1 MDIKIENATLEDI
14 KFIEHCFLLG
24 FKEKHFH
31 NIKFI
36 EKLKD
41 IIKNNGASGKIFI
54 IKDNNTNE
62 KAGFAFCGKS
72 KGSNI
77 YEINMI
83 YVLEKF
89 RNKKLATNFIKYY
102 EKLIPNNKIIV
113 WCDIKYSKQAI
124 EIFKH
129 LGYQELSKKEKTNQ
143 YEFMILEK
151 SI

>member
-1 MDIKIENATLEDI
+1 MDIKIENATFEDTEFI
-14 KFIEHCFLLG
+14 KKCFTLG

-62 KAGFAFCGKS
+62 KASFAFCGKS
-72 KGSNI
+72 KESNI
-77 YEINMI
+77 YEINII
-83 YVLEKF
+83 YILKEF

-113 WCDIKYSKQAI
+113 RCDIKYSKQAI

>member
-1 MDIKIENATLEDI
+1 MDIKTATFEDI
-14 KFIEHCFLLG
+14 EFIKHCFYLG
-24 FKEKHFH
+24 FKEKHFY
-31 NIKFI
+31 NIQFI
-36 EKLKD
+36 EKLGV
-41 IIKNNGASGKIFI
+41 IIKNNGVLGVIFI
-54 IKDNNTNE
+54 IKDSTNE
-62 KAGFAFCGKS
+62 KAGFAFCGKN
-72 KGSNI
+72 KELKM

-83 YVLEKF
+83 YILEKF

-113 WCDIKYSKQAI
+113 RCDINHSQQAI
-124 EIFKH
+124 KIFKH

>member
-1 MDIKIENATLEDI
+1 
-14 KFIEHCFLLG
+14 
-24 FKEKHFH
+24 
-31 NIKFI
+31 
-36 EKLKD
+36 
-41 IIKNNGASGKIFI
+41 
-54 IKDNNTNE
+54 
-62 KAGFAFCGKS
+62 
-72 KGSNI
+72 
-77 YEINMI
+77 MI
-83 YVLEKF
+83 YILKEF

-113 WCDIKYSKQAI
+113 RCDIKYSKQAI

>member
-1 MDIKIENATLEDI
+1 MDIKIATFEDI
-14 KFIEHCFLLG
+14 EFIKYCFLLG
-24 FKEKHFH
+24 FKEKYFY
-31 NIKFI
+31 NIKFV
-36 EKLKD
+36 ENLKD
-41 IIKNNGASGKIFI
+41 IIKNNGILGVIFI
-54 IKDNNTNE
+54 IKDSTNK

-77 YEINMI
+77 YEINMVYI
-83 YVLEKF
+83 LEKF

-113 WCDIKYSKQAI
+113 RCDINHSQQAI
-124 EIFKH
+124 KIFKH

-143 YEFMILEK
+143 YEFTILEK

>member
-1 MDIKIENATLEDI
+1 
-14 KFIEHCFLLG
+14 
-24 FKEKHFH
+24 
-31 NIKFI
+31 
-36 EKLKD
+36 
-41 IIKNNGASGKIFI
+41 NGASGKIFI

-113 WCDIKYSKQAI
+113 RCDIKYSKQAI

>member
-1 MDIKIENATLEDI
+1 MDIKIATLEDI
-14 KFIEHCFLLG
+14 KFIEHCFNLG
-24 FKEKHFH
+24 FKEKHFY

-36 EKLKD
+36 EKLGI
-41 IIKNNGASGKIFI
+41 IIKNNSVSGVIFI

-62 KAGFAFCGKS
+62 KAGFAFCGRKN

-83 YVLEKF
+83 YILEKF

-113 WCDIKYSKQAI
+113 RCDMKYSKQAI

>member
-1 MDIKIENATLEDI
+1 MDIKIATFEDI
-14 KFIEHCFLLG
+14 EFIKYCFYLG
-24 FKEKHFH
+24 FKEKHFY
-31 NIKFI
+31 NIEFI
-36 EKLKD
+36 EKLGV
-41 IIKNNGASGKIFI
+41 IIKNNGVSGVIFI
-54 IKDNNTNE
+54 IKDNTNE

-83 YVLEKF
+83 YILEKF

-102 EKLIPNNKIIV
+102 EKLIPNNKIIIR
-113 WCDIKYSKQAI
+113 CDIKYSKQAI

>member
-1 MDIKIENATLEDI
+1 MDIKIATFEDI
-14 KFIEHCFLLG
+14 EFIKYCFYLG
-24 FKEKHFH
+24 FKEKHFY
-31 NIKFI
+31 NIEFI
-36 EKLKD
+36 KKLGV
-41 IIKNNGASGKIFI
+41 IIKNNGVSGVIFI
-54 IKDNNTNE
+54 IKDNTNK
-62 KAGFAFCGKS
+62 KAGFVFCGKS

-83 YVLEKF
+83 YILEKF

-113 WCDIKYSKQAI
+113 RCDIKYSKQAI

>member
-1 MDIKIENATLEDI
+1 MDIKIENATLEDRE
-14 KFIEHCFLLG
+14 FIEKCFNLG
-24 FKEKHFH
+24 LKEKHFY
-31 NIKFI
+31 NTNFTD
-36 EKLKD
+36 KLEI
-41 IIKNNGASGKIFI
+41 IIKNNGLFGKIFI
-54 IKDNNTNE
+54 IKDNTNT
-62 KAGFAFCGKS
+62 KAGFALCGI
-72 KGSNI
+72 NQLNT

-83 YVLEKF
+83 YILKEF
-89 RNKKLATNFIKYY
+89 RNKKLAINFIKYY

-113 WCDIKYSKQAI
+113 RCDIKYSKQAI

>member
-1 MDIKIENATLEDI
+1 MDIKIATFEDI
-14 KFIEHCFLLG
+14 EFIKYCFLLG
-24 FKEKHFH
+24 FEEKHFY
-31 NIKFI
+31 NVRFI
-36 EKLKD
+36 EKLED
-41 IIKNNGASGKIFI
+41 IIKNNGVSGGIFI
-54 IKDNNTNE
+54 IKDGTNE

-83 YVLEKF
+83 YILEKF

-102 EKLIPNNKIIV
+102 EKLIPNNKIIAR
-113 WCDIKYSKQAI
+113 CDINYSQQAI

>member
-1 MDIKIENATLEDI
+1 MDIKIATFEDI
-14 KFIEHCFLLG
+14 NFIKHCFYLG
-24 FKEKHFH
+24 LKEKHFH

-54 IKDNNTNE
+54 IKDNTNT
-62 KAGFAFCGKS
+62 KAGFALCGI
-72 KGSNI
+72 NQLNT

-83 YVLEKF
+83 YILKEF

-102 EKLIPNNKIIV
+102 EQLIRNNKIV
-113 WCDIKYSKQAI
+113 VRCDIKYSKQAI

-151 SI
+151 S

>member
-1 MDIKIENATLEDI
+1 MDIKIATFEDI
-14 KFIEHCFLLG
+14 EFIKHCFYLG
-24 FKEKHFH
+24 FKEKHFY
-31 NIKFI
+31 NKNFTD
-36 EKLKD
+36 KLEI
-41 IIKNNGASGKIFI
+41 IIKNNGLFGKIFI
-54 IKDNNTNE
+54 IKDNTNT
-62 KAGFAFCGKS
+62 KAGFAFCGKN
-72 KGSNI
+72 KELKM

-83 YVLEKF
+83 YILEKF

-113 WCDIKYSKQAI
+113 RCDINHSQQAI
-124 EIFKH
+124 KIFKH